1 MAILIVEDDEPLR
14 LGLRELL
21 TRQGY
26 NVREADSV
34 RSARAA
40 MDDSISLVVLDVS
53 LPDGDGVTLC
63 QRWREQG
70 IQTPILFLTARSEE
84 MDVVRGLDAGGS
96 DYVSKPFRM
105 QELLSRIRSQLRR
118 QGDTGLIRGGIRL
131 YPELFQAS
139 RDGNLLSLTLTEY
152 KILQLLM
159 RSTGIVTRQALL
171 DTLWDVDARFVD
183 DNTLSVHVSRLRDK
197 IGPEHIKTVRG
208 VGYQWR
214 DG

>member
-1 MAILIVEDDEPLR
+1 MTILIVEDDEPLR

-21 TRQGY
+21 ARQGY
-26 NVREADSV
+26 AVREADCV
-34 RSARAA
+34 RSAQAA

-53 LPDGDGVTLC
+53 LPDGDGVALC
-63 QRWREQG
+63 QSWREQG
-70 IQTPILFLTARSEE
+70 IRTPILFLTARSEE

-118 QGDTGLIRGGIRL
+118 QRDTGLVRDGIRL

-139 RDGNLLSLTLTEY
+139 RNGSLLSLTLTEY

-171 DTLWDVDARFVD
+171 DALWDVDARFVD

-214 DG
+214 DC

>member
-26 NVREADSV
+26 DVREADSV
-34 RSARAA
+34 RSAQAA
-40 MDDSISLVVLDVS
+40 MDETVQLVVLDVS

-63 QRWREQG
+63 QRWRERG

-118 QGDTGLIRGGIRL
+118 QGDTALVRGGIRL

-139 RDGNLLSLTLTEY
+139 RDGDLLSLTLTEY

-171 DTLWDVDARFVD
+171 DALWDVDARFVD

-214 DG
+214 DS

>member
-1 MAILIVEDDEPLR
+1 MTILIVEDDEPLR

-26 NVREADSV
+26 DVRQADCV
-34 RSARAA
+34 RAAQAA

-53 LPDGDGVTLC
+53 LPDGDGITLC
-63 QRWREQG
+63 QHWRDQG
-70 IQTPILFLTARSEE
+70 IRTPILFLTARSEE

-118 QGDTGLIRGGIRL
+118 QEDTGLVRDGIRL

-139 RDGNLLSLTLTEY
+139 RDGSLLNLTLTEY

-159 RSTGIVTRQALL
+159 RNTGIVTRQALL
-171 DTLWDVDARFVD
+171 DALWDVDARFVD

-214 DG
+214 S

>member
-1 MAILIVEDDEPLR
+1 MTILIVEDDEPLR

-21 TRQGY
+21 ARQGY
-26 NVREADSV
+26 AVRQADSV
-34 RSARAA
+34 RAAQEA

-63 QRWREQG
+63 QHWRDQG
-70 IQTPILFLTARSEE
+70 IRTPILFLTARSEE

-118 QGDTGLIRGGIRL
+118 QGDTGLVRDGIRL

-159 RSTGIVTRQALL
+159 RNTGIVTRQALL
-171 DTLWDVDARFVD
+171 DALWDVDARFVD

-214 DG
+214 S